1 MSYTLANNDQFKTHP
16 LYKDQPVNEN
26 LPNWKAYR
34 LSKAPMSS
42 IHSQSSHWRATC
54 NYNSA
59 GVVLANYVRS
69 SFGNVDL
76 ITLNGQGC
84 MKMEYVNIRG
94 KGCKE
99 CTIWCNQRDGFT
111 FIISNWFG
119 QFGFRDNKCSYKNAA
134 GSIKYE
140 RSFVRTALKT
150 VVTAVLL
157 VGHRQLSTGLDLV
170 YCKVLNSEQ
179 NYT

>member
-1 MSYTLANNDQFKTHP
+1 MDFGDVYTLANNDQFKTHP

-59 GVVLANYVRS
+59 GVVLTDYVRS
-69 SFGNVDL
+69 SFGNVDP

-140 RSFVRTALKT
+140 RSFGTYGPKNS
-150 VVTAVLL
+150 
-157 VGHRQLSTGLDLV
+157 GHRCASCRASTTQYWIGSG
-170 YCKVLNSEQ
+170 VL
-179 NYT
+179 